1 MWTVLS
7 RLVMQLAAIRWLFKL
22 GGLALLLPIAAIL
35 KVIGVPLLAVLSIV
49 GVPLMIL
56 LFLFGLPLFLV
67 VGAGVAIMGVFAV
80 ALMLGLFALKIFIF
94 VVLPII
100 VIAKVA
106 KWVFRSVRGK
116 CSPGDEPPPVTPTD
130 PIVDPLD

>member
-1 MWTVLS
+1 MWSMLI
-7 RLVMQLAAIRWLFKL
+7 RLVTQLAAIRWLFKL

-49 GVPLMIL
+49 GVPVMIL
-56 LFLFGLPLFLV
+56 LFLFGLPVFLV

-94 VVLPII
+94 VVLPIML
-100 VIAKVA
+100 IAKIV
-106 KWVFRSVRGK
+106 KWVFRKR
-116 CSPGDEPPPVTPTD
+116 GDEPPPTPAD
-130 PIVDPLD
+130 PAVDPLD